1 MLQEAP
7 DVKQSERD
15 TIVEYLAKNFPAR
28 ANVNKADAKEIAE
41 RLGLS
46 AAEAEAIIK
55 YRDRRGNFRTWG
67 DLLVIYGVDGT
78 KIESLQDKMSF

>member
-1 MLQEAP
+1 MKSLLF
-7 DVKQSERD
+7 
-15 TIVEYLAKNFPAR
+15 LALC
-28 ANVNKADAKEIAE
+28 VST
-41 RLGLS
+41 LS
-46 AAEAEAIIK
+46 GFAQTSDAEAEAIIK